1 MTIMIDEISEIRKT
15 VNQALSRIDELIE
28 KIKAERNKIES
39 EFKERMEKLQLG
51 QIDRSQLEEFFE
63 EPYVIL
69 PTRRPN
75 QWYVIV
81 PKWINFQI
89 GWLERQT
96 KGYNIFIVNQYVR
109 WFTEIPKALQ
119 EKFRFKEPLPLKVYD
134 GMLLTGEELQETAW
148 QKYRKY
154 LYRKEG
160 SDRIRIKKGYEF
172 RLIAQMIEDGTLP
185 FMPKPIEP
193 EDLREYT
200 RIKLRKYQR
209 EAWNTFLKTGAIGI
223 FWAFGS
229 GKSFFGLYALGRIK
243 GRKLV
248 IVPSKTLKEQWQ
260 ERIEQ
265 YLPEYKNEIEIQTYH
280 AYHKVRDK
288 TYTLIIFD
296 ECLPYESKVLTEI
309 GWIPIGEIV
318 EKHLQL
324 KVLTHKG
331 RWKKIIGW
339 HKIPLWK
346 RLVKI
351 THENGELICTED
363 HKILTERGWIQAKD
377 LSSRDMLF
385 TIDTNVQM
393 QNLRK
398 RISEQTSISGTLYNS
413 TQTRPSKEKSFKEM
427 AKSKEEEKGNRI
439 TERSSEKARGE
450 KEKTTTHQNSEG
462 DYSWLRNGRRESIF
476 NWKTEKCEV
485 KDHPLYKAV
494 RVCSVEIF
502 DPKKHRQYPTKNSEK
517 LRLRKETCSIHN
529 AYSSLFYPSLSTIL
543 HRGKKEDHL
552 GITEFGYGTFSSGA
566 VYGRWFCNFGS
577 NDSFTLGRF
586 PKRGFGI
593 VLRMDENKMGI
604 GSIDPSDKEVSLLT
618 DEYHDDKA
626 ILENNKTLHH
636 SINDL
641 QNYVYD
647 LTVEDDHSF
656 IAEGVIVHNCQHLPA
671 NTFIRLATLR
681 TKYRLG
687 FSGSPFREDGRE
699 NYIIALTGFPVGMS
713 WEDLIKTRVIK
724 EPSFRV
730 YILKN
735 DKEKMR
741 KLEELLQIPMK
752 TIIFCDWIKLGE
764 QISKKFNI
772 PFIYGA
778 TKDRLEL
785 IRKANTCV
793 VSRVGD
799 EGLSFPELERVIEIA
814 FLYGSRM
821 QESQRFGR
829 LMHSSQKQPE
839 HIILM
844 TEKEFEAYQKRL
856 YAITERGFRIEFI
869 R

>member
-1 MTIMIDEISEIRKT
+1 MMGDEISEIRKS
-15 VNQALSRIDELIE
+15 VNQALSRIDDLIE

-51 QIDRSQLEEFFE
+51 QIDHSQLDEFFE

-119 EKFRFKEPLPLKVYD
+119 ERFRFKEPLPLKVYD

-193 EDLREYT
+193 EDIRKYT
-200 RIKLRKYQR
+200 RILLRKYQR
-209 EAWNTFLKTGAIGI
+209 EAWNTFLKTGALGI

-288 TYTLIIFD
+288 KYSLIIFD
-296 ECLPYESKVLTEI
+296 E
-309 GWIPIGEIV
+309 
-318 EKHLQL
+318 
-324 KVLTHKG
+324 
-331 RWKKIIGW
+331 
-339 HKIPLWK
+339 
-346 RLVKI
+346 
-351 THENGELICTED
+351 
-363 HKILTERGWIQAKD
+363 
-377 LSSRDMLF
+377 
-385 TIDTNVQM
+385 
-393 QNLRK
+393 
-398 RISEQTSISGTLYNS
+398 
-413 TQTRPSKEKSFKEM
+413 
-427 AKSKEEEKGNRI
+427 
-439 TERSSEKARGE
+439 
-450 KEKTTTHQNSEG
+450 
-462 DYSWLRNGRRESIF
+462 
-476 NWKTEKCEV
+476 
-485 KDHPLYKAV
+485 
-494 RVCSVEIF
+494 
-502 DPKKHRQYPTKNSEK
+502 
-517 LRLRKETCSIHN
+517 
-529 AYSSLFYPSLSTIL
+529 
-543 HRGKKEDHL
+543 
-552 GITEFGYGTFSSGA
+552 
-566 VYGRWFCNFGS
+566 
-577 NDSFTLGRF
+577 
-586 PKRGFGI
+586 
-593 VLRMDENKMGI
+593 
-604 GSIDPSDKEVSLLT
+604 
-618 DEYHDDKA
+618 
-626 ILENNKTLHH
+626 
-636 SINDL
+636 
-641 QNYVYD
+641 
-647 LTVEDDHSF
+647 
-656 IAEGVIVHNCQHLPA
+656 CQHLPA

-681 TKYRLG
+681 AKYRLG
-687 FSGSPFREDGRE
+687 FSGSPYREDGRE
-699 NYIIALTGFPVGMS
+699 NYIIALTGFPVGMA
-713 WEDLIKTRVIK
+713 WEDLIKTRIIK

-741 KLEELLQIPMK
+741 KLRELLQIPMK

-778 TKDRLEL
+778 TKDRLDI
-785 IRKANTCV
+785 IRKSNTCV

-799 EGLSFPELERVIEIA
+799 EGLSFPDLERVIEIA

-829 LMHSSQKQPE
+829 LMHSSHEEPE

-844 TEKEFEAYQKRL
+844 NEKEFEAYQKRL